1 LLIKICAARSER
13 SLSLFLK
20 ALPLQTLRREGGLF
34 LKAWVFKK
42 EPNLNIII
50 ILKEKDTKDTKGG

>member
-20 ALPLQTLRREGGLF
+20 ALPLQTFRRALFSFGGIKGEGARGGLAF
-34 LKAWVFKK
+34 LKRSPAWVFKK
-42 EPNLNIII
+42 EP
-50 ILKEKDTKDTKGG
+50 